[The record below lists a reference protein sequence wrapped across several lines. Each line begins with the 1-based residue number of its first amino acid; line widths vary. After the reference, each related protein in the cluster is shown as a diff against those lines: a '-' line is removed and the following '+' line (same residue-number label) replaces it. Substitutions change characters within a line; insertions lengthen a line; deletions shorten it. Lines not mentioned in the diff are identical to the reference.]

1 MLDDR
6 RAPPHRANSVSSA
19 VKKNAIIRLENLQKV
34 YTLGL
39 ENEVRAL
46 DGVSIDIEEGSY
58 VAIMGPSGSGKS
70 TMLNLL
76 GCLDR
81 PTSGNYFLGD
91 VDVARM
97 HDDELSRVRGK
108 RIGFI
113 FQSYNLIAQLTV
125 IENIQVP
132 LIYQGADLRASYA
145 RCAELAELVGL
156 GGRLNHRPAQLSGGQ
171 QQRVAIARSLV
182 NDPLMIL
189 ADEPT
194 GNLDSKTGK
203 DVLEMIDRLNAS
215 GKTIVLV
222 THDDN
227 VAARAG
233 RVIHM
238 RDGKVER
245 DVTNPPKQ
253 RAVEAALSI

>member
-1 MLDDR
+1 M
-6 RAPPHRANSVSSA
+6 SA
-19 VKKNAIIRLENLQKV
+19 AIIRLEGIDKT
-34 YTLGL
+34 YDLGG
-39 ENEVRAL
+39 EVVVRAL
-46 DGVSIDIEEGSY
+46 QGVNLEIDAGSY

-70 TMLNLL
+70 TMLNML

-81 PTSGNYFLGD
+81 PTAGRYFLGGED
-91 VDVARM
+91 VSRMPDDTLSEARG
-97 HDDELSRVRGK
+97 R

-132 LIYQGADLRASYA
+132 LLYQGKDLNAYHDH
-145 RCAELAELVGL
+145 CVKLAVTVGL
-156 GGRLNHRPAQLSGGQ
+156 GARLHHRPNQLSGGQ

-182 NDPLMIL
+182 NDPLLIL

-194 GNLDSKTGK
+194 GNLDSRTGQE
-203 DVLEMIDRLNAS
+203 VLELIDTLNAQ

-222 THDDN
+222 THDERI
-227 VAARAG
+227 AERAH

-238 RDGKVER
+238 SDGQIAREVNNRK
-245 DVTNPPKQ
+245 
-253 RAVEAALSI
+253 I

>member
-1 MLDDR
+1 MP
-6 RAPPHRANSVSSA
+6 AVPPPSTAANGL
-19 VKKNAIIRLENLQKV
+19 IRLIGIKK
-34 YTLGL
+34 YYALGG
-39 ENEVRAL
+39 EIEVRAL
-46 DGVSIDIEEGSY
+46 DGVDLSIYGGSY

-70 TMLNLL
+70 TLLNLL

-81 PTSGNYFLGD
+81 PTSGQYFLGGE
-91 VDVARM
+91 DVATM
-97 HDDELSRVRGK
+97 PDDQLSEARGK

-132 LIYQGADLRASYA
+132 LLYQGKDLRQFHDH
-145 RCAELAELVGL
+145 CAELARLVGL
-156 GGRLNHRPAQLSGGQ
+156 GDRLHHRPNQLSGGQ

-194 GNLDSKTGK
+194 GNLDSRTGVE
-203 DVLEMIDRLNAS
+203 VLELIDRLNAH

-222 THDDN
+222 THDER
-227 VAARAG
+227 VAKRAQ

-238 RDGKVER
+238 KDGRVDREVVNRDG
-245 DVTNPPKQ
+245 P
-253 RAVEAALSI
+253 AAAPAAS

>member
-1 MLDDR
+1 VSQPIIQLDGIEKRYD
-6 RAPPHRANSVSSA
+6 
-19 VKKNAIIRLENLQKV
+19 
-34 YTLGL
+34 LGA
-39 ENEVRAL
+39 EVAVRAL
-46 DGVSIDIEEGSY
+46 RGVNLTVEPGSY

-81 PTSGNYFLGD
+81 PTAGHYFLGGTD
-91 VDVARM
+91 VSRM
-97 HDDELSRVRGK
+97 PDDELSEARGK
-108 RIGFI
+108 MIGFI

-132 LIYQGADLRASYA
+132 LIYQGKDVRTLQEH
-145 RCAELAELVGL
+145 CINLAGLVGL
-156 GGRLNHRPAQLSGGQ
+156 ADRLHHRPNQLSGGQ

-194 GNLDSKTGK
+194 GNLDSRTGLE
-203 DVLEMIDRLNAS
+203 VLDMIDKLNSA

-222 THDDN
+222 THDEK
-227 VAARAG
+227 VAARAH

-238 RDGKVER
+238 KDGLIER
-245 DVTNPPKQ
+245 EVVN
-253 RAVEAALSI
+253 REA